1 MISQFVICAYI
12 YKPCTPNPKHQ
23 NKTWVLT
30 WLINFDSRWLLRAL
44 LQWRSASLCHMLGLW
59 VEWASRKESLWLLV
73 VAFMAKVS
81 RLVGIDLRLPEDF
94 SLLQRRFLF
103 MFQSVH
109 FWCLGSTTTSTCT
122 GSMLLFIC
130 YGIFEAVNR
139 VFDIFWSSIQ
149 VLSQHPDFPLDTGT
163 LLQALQLGIYN
174 KVPGDGREYVV
185 CDPSAVK
192 IRAEDGRSVKCTDIS
207 PFINNLPFGKLGL

>member
-1 MISQFVICAYI
+1 
-12 YKPCTPNPKHQ
+12 
-23 NKTWVLT
+23 
-30 WLINFDSRWLLRAL
+30 
-44 LQWRSASLCHMLGLW
+44 
-59 VEWASRKESLWLLV
+59 
-73 VAFMAKVS
+73 
-81 RLVGIDLRLPEDF
+81 
-94 SLLQRRFLF
+94 
-103 MFQSVH
+103 
-109 FWCLGSTTTSTCT
+109 
-122 GSMLLFIC
+122 
-130 YGIFEAVNR
+130 
-139 VFDIFWSSIQ
+139 

>member
-1 MISQFVICAYI
+1 MLLYI
-12 YKPCTPNPKHQ
+12 Y
-23 NKTWVLT
+23 
-30 WLINFDSRWLLRAL
+30 IY
-44 LQWRSASLCHMLGLW
+44 
-59 VEWASRKESLWLLV
+59 
-73 VAFMAKVS
+73 
-81 RLVGIDLRLPEDF
+81 
-94 SLLQRRFLF
+94 
-103 MFQSVH
+103 
-109 FWCLGSTTTSTCT
+109 
-122 GSMLLFIC
+122 IC
-130 YGIFEAVNR
+130 YSIFKAVYR

-149 VLSQHPDFPLDTGT
+149 VLSQHPDFPFDTGT